1 MEAYVSTAALV
12 REYKERAGSNVAA
25 MTDDALAFEIGRL
38 ARAGDPA
45 ALGAYEVL
53 VGYLSEG
60 VANLFNLFDP
70 QAVLISGGLV
80 EGYPNFVPEVE
91 KRVTASLHFGQKRA
105 PRIQLAA
112 GGYYAGVQGAGA
124 FALSDLS

>member
-1 MEAYVSTAALV
+1 VYKSRVGADVPAL
-12 REYKERAGSNVAA
+12 A
-25 MTDDALAFEIGRL
+25 DDALAFEIGRL
-38 ARAGDPA
+38 AQAGDPA
-45 ALGAYEVL
+45 AVAAYQIL

-80 EGYPNFVPEVE
+80 QGYPSLVAEVE

-112 GGYYAGVQGAGA
+112 GGYFAGVQGAGA
-124 FALSDLS
+124 FALS